1 MNAHQMFH
9 LMVTEYF
16 PYLKNN
22 GRHCEHCLKK
32 EKDPRKS
39 DLCPVV

>member
-22 GRHCEHCLKK
+22 GRHCELYLKK
-32 EKDPRKS
+32 KKIRANRIFV
-39 DLCPVV
+39 L